1 MQIYL
6 VGGAVRDTF
15 LNIPIKDKDWVVV
28 GSTPEELIKLGY
40 SQVGSDFPVFLH
52 PKTKEEYAL
61 ARTERKSGSGYQG
74 FNCDFNPDITLEE
87 DLLRRDLTV
96 NAMAKDASGNIYDP
110 YNGQKD
116 IQLKKLR
123 HVSSAFAEDPLR
135 VLRVARFAA
144 RFAHL
149 GFTIAD
155 ETIELMR
162 QIANSGELVLLTPE
176 RVWQETER
184 ALGES
189 QPWVYFQALRD
200 CSALAVIFPEID
212 RLFGVPQ
219 PELHH
224 PEIDC
229 GIHTLMVLEQ
239 ACRLSN
245 DVGVRWASVLHDLG
259 KGLTRA
265 ELLPRHH
272 GHEQSGE
279 KLVIAL
285 NKRLKVPNEFRDLA
299 RLVCLYHTHVHRAF
313 ELKPATLLK
322 LFNNIDLWRKPERL
336 QQILIACKADSRG
349 RTGFEQI
356 DYPQVGYLTSLA
368 KACLAVSA
376 KEFVAQGITGKDI
389 GEAIANKRIEIISN
403 IKGVY
408 ASENTESLS

>member
-6 VGGAVRDTF
+6 VGGAVRDTL
-15 LNIPIKDKDWVVV
+15 LNIPMKDKDWVVV
-28 GSTPEELIKLGY
+28 GSTPAELIKLGY

-52 PKTKEEYAL
+52 PKSKEEYAL
-61 ARTERKSGSGYQG
+61 ARTERKSGGGYQG

-96 NAMAKDASGNIYDP
+96 NAMAQDESGKIYDP
-110 YNGQKD
+110 YNGQQD

-123 HVSSAFAEDPLR
+123 HVSDSFAEDPLR

-149 GFTIAD
+149 GFTIAQ

-162 QIANSGELVLLTPE
+162 QITDSGELELLTPE

-189 QPWVYFQALRD
+189 QPWVYFQALRE
-200 CSALAVIFPEID
+200 CGALAVIFPEVD
-212 RLFGVPQ
+212 RLFGIPQ
-219 PELHH
+219 PEKHH

-245 DVGVRWASVLHDLG
+245 DIGVRWASVLHDLG
-259 KGLTRA
+259 KGLTHK

-279 KLVIAL
+279 KQVIAL

-313 ELKPATLLK
+313 ELKPANLLK

-356 DYPQVGYLTSLA
+356 DYPQVEYLTSLA
-368 KACLAVSA
+368 QACLAVTA
-376 KEFVAQGITGKDI
+376 KEFVAQGMTGKDI

-408 ASENTESLS
+408 ASENTEYLS

>member
-1 MQIYL
+1 MQTYL
-6 VGGAVRDTF
+6 VGGAVRDSL
-15 LNIPIKDKDWVVV
+15 LNIAIKDKDWVVV
-28 GSTPEELIKLGY
+28 GSTPAELINLGY
-40 SQVGSDFPVFLH
+40 SQVGADFPVFLH

-96 NAMAKDASGNIYDP
+96 NAMAQNDDGSIVDP
-110 YNGQKD
+110 YNGQRD
-116 IQLKKLR
+116 IKEKKLR
-123 HVSSAFAEDPLR
+123 HVSDAFSEDPLR

-162 QIANSGELVLLTPE
+162 DIANSGELALLTPE

-200 CSALAVIFPEID
+200 CNALAIIFPELD
-212 RLFGVPQ
+212 NLFGIPQ
-219 PELHH
+219 PEKHH

-239 ACRLSN
+239 ASKLSSDIN
-245 DVGVRWASVLHDLG
+245 VRWASLLHDLG
-259 KGLTRA
+259 KGLTR
-265 ELLPRHH
+265 EEILPSHH

-279 KLVIAL
+279 KLVIKL
-285 NKRLKVPNEFRDLA
+285 NNRLKTPNEFKDLS
-299 RLVCLYHTHVHRAF
+299 RLVCVYHTHVHRAF
-313 ELKPATLLK
+313 ELKPQTLLK
-322 LFNNIDLWRKPERL
+322 FFNNIDLWRKPERL
-336 QQILIACKADSRG
+336 PQILLACKADSRG
-349 RTGFEQI
+349 RTGFE
-356 DYPQVGYLTSLA
+356 DVEYTQVEYITEIA
-368 KACLAVSA
+368 KACIAVTA
-376 KEFVAQGITGKDI
+376 TQFVAQGIQGKAI
-389 GEAIANKRIEIISN
+389 GEAIAIKRLDVIKQFAKNKE
-403 IKGVY
+403 
-408 ASENTESLS
+408 

>member
-6 VGGAVRDTF
+6 VGGAVRDTL
-15 LNIPIKDKDWVVV
+15 LNIPMKDKDWVVV
-28 GSTPEELIKLGY
+28 GSTPAELIALGY

-52 PKTKEEYAL
+52 PKSKEEYAL
-61 ARTERKSGSGYQG
+61 ARTERKSGGGYQG

-96 NAMAKDASGNIYDP
+96 NAMAQDESGKIYDP

-123 HVSSAFAEDPLR
+123 HVSDAFAEDPLR

-149 GFTIAD
+149 GFTIAE

-162 QIANSGELVLLTPE
+162 QIADSGELELLTPE

-189 QPWVYFQALRD
+189 QPWVYFQALRE
-200 CSALAVIFPEID
+200 CGALAVIFPEID
-212 RLFGVPQ
+212 RLFGIPQ
-219 PELHH
+219 PEKHH

-239 ACRLSN
+239 ACRLSS
-245 DVGVRWASVLHDLG
+245 DIAVRWASLLHDLG
-259 KGLTRA
+259 KGLTRDS
-265 ELLPRHH
+265 LLPSHH
-272 GHEQSGE
+272 GHEKSGE
-279 KLVIAL
+279 KLVIQL
-285 NKRLKVPNEFRDLA
+285 NKRLKAPNELNDLS
-299 RLVCLYHTHVHRAF
+299 RLVCVYHTHVHRAF
-313 ELKPATLLK
+313 ELKPETMLK

-349 RTGFEQI
+349 RTGFEEVE
-356 DYPQVGYLTSLA
+356 YPQLA
-368 KACLAVSA
+368 YITELAQACLEVTATQ
-376 KEFVAQGITGKDI
+376 FVEQGFTGKAI
-389 GEAIANKRIEIISN
+389 GEAIAQKRIEVIARLKSAQN
-403 IKGVY
+403 
-408 ASENTESLS
+408 L

>member
-1 MQIYL
+1 MQTYL
-6 VGGAVRDTF
+6 VGGAVRDSL
-15 LNIPIKDKDWVVV
+15 LNIEIKDKDWVVV
-28 GSTPEELIKLGY
+28 GSTPTELIDLGY
-40 SQVGSDFPVFLH
+40 SQVGADFPVFLH
-52 PKTKEEYAL
+52 PETKEEYAL

-96 NAMAKDASGNIYDP
+96 NAMAQTKDGSIIDP
-110 YNGQKD
+110 YNGQRD
-116 IQLKKLR
+116 IKEKKLR
-123 HVSSAFAEDPLR
+123 HVSGAFSEDPLR

-162 QIANSGELVLLTPE
+162 DIAKSGELALLTPE

-200 CSALAVIFPEID
+200 SHALAIILPELD
-212 RLFGVPQ
+212 NLFGIPQ
-219 PELHH
+219 PEKHH

-239 ACRLSN
+239 ASKLTTDISI
-245 DVGVRWASVLHDLG
+245 RWASLLHDLG
-259 KGLTRA
+259 KGLTRD
-265 ELLPRHH
+265 EILPSHH

-279 KLVIAL
+279 KLVIRV
-285 NKRLKVPNEFRDLA
+285 NKRFKTPNEFKDLS
-299 RLVCLYHTHVHRAF
+299 RLVCVYHTHVHRAF
-313 ELKPATLLK
+313 ELKPQTLLK
-322 LFNNIDLWRKPERL
+322 FFNNIDLWRKPERL

-349 RTGFEQI
+349 RTGFEEVE
-356 DYPQVGYLTSLA
+356 YSQVEYITEIA
-368 KACLAVSA
+368 EACLDVTATQ
-376 KEFVAQGITGKDI
+376 FVEQGFEGKAI
-389 GEAIANKRIEIISN
+389 GEAIALARLEV
-403 IKGVY
+403 IK
-408 ASENTESLS
+408 ELSQK

>member
-6 VGGAVRDTF
+6 VGGAVRDTL

-28 GSTPEELIKLGY
+28 GSTPAELIQLGY
-40 SQVGSDFPVFLH
+40 SQVGADFPVFLH

-61 ARTERKSGSGYQG
+61 ARTERKSGGGYQG

-96 NAMAKDASGNIYDP
+96 NAMAQDESGKIYDP
-110 YNGQKD
+110 YNGQQD

-123 HVSSAFAEDPLR
+123 HVSNVFAEDPLR

-149 GFTIAD
+149 GFTIAK
-155 ETIELMR
+155 ETLELMR
-162 QIANSGELVLLTPE
+162 HIADSGELELLTPE

-200 CSALAVIFPEID
+200 CGALAVIFPEID

-239 ACRLSN
+239 ACQLTN
-245 DVGVRWASVLHDLG
+245 DIGVRWASLLHDLG
-259 KGLTRA
+259 KGITPKER
-265 ELLPRHH
+265 LPRHH

-299 RLVCLYHTHVHRAF
+299 RLVCVYHTHVHRAF
-313 ELKPATLLK
+313 ELKPTTILS
-322 LFNNIDLWRKPERL
+322 LFNNIDLWRKAERL
-336 QQILIACKADSRG
+336 PQILLACKADSRG
-349 RTGFEQI
+349 RSGFEQV
-356 DYPQVGYLTSLA
+356 DYPQVEYLTSLA
-368 KACLAVSA
+368 KACLAVTA
-376 KEFVAQGITGKDI
+376 KEFVAQGITGKQI
-389 GEAIANKRIEIISN
+389 GEAIAKKRIEIISRL
-403 IKGVY
+403 KDAY
-408 ASENTESLS
+408 ASENT